1 MDNKC
6 VFCQIAKKAMPAK
19 IEYEDEEIIAFWDI
33 NPSAPVH
40 LLIIPKE
47 HIASINDA
55 RPENQQLL
63 GKMLL
68 VAKRLAKQKKIE
80 QNGYRLVINTGPWAG
95 QIIHHLHLHLLGG
108 NPSESHPKKRTADKI
123 DRTNKEF

>member
-1 MDNKC
+1 VINEKMNNKC

-19 IEYEDEEIIAFWDI
+19 IEYEDEEVIAFWDI

-47 HIASINDA
+47 HISSLNEIK
-55 RPENQQLL
+55 PENQQLL
-63 GKMLL
+63 GKMIL
-68 VAKRLAKQKKIE
+68 VAKRLAEQKKIE
-80 QNGYRLVINTGPWAG
+80 QDGYRLVVNTGPWAG

-108 NPSESHPKKRTADKI
+108 GTSEIQPKK
-123 DRTNKEF
+123 